1 MKKSLFKSFFLLALG
16 FLAFSFSLSTS
27 TATFF
32 DEEIIEGNQII
43 SGTLD
48 IALTSGQNNFVSG
61 ADDLQPSDSVARDIY
76 ITSESGSLP
85 LKHQVSY
92 LFQDGD
98 PDFCGQLNLKIWY
111 NHHDGP
117 YAPGHPN
124 RDMRLVYNAPL
135 TSLSELQ
142 NEDFLIP
149 HPNDEYD
156 SNSSDGLTQW
166 YFYQIEMPPV
176 GEIDSSFQNQTCNF
190 DFIIDAWQAEL
201 SSPSAGFS
209 DTESLNSVLQ
219 SGIWDDGDNPGSSIT
234 TTLAIQP
241 SNPSFDI
248 QYQASDTTVVSAVEL
263 YYSYQGG
270 DWIYFTTD
278 HPTPGPSVSG
288 TFTFTT
294 SHGDGIYRF
303 KTIAI
308 DIFNNTEEKTDPDY
322 ETLLDTTPPVITASL
337 GEFDLDRTT
346 PSFIENFDF
355 EVTPTPPV
363 DPLDPWTT
371 ESSNPAQLQ
380 DTPPSWSTL
389 RDDQSVLL
397 TISDPSAGSILSS
410 DFSIPS
416 ASTDTLLSFW
426 YNLNLLNGS
435 DDSDFVVRIS
445 ETADPANH
453 ETVLIHA
460 NENPLSRYV
469 SDWHELSFQM
479 TNWHGQDVT
488 IEFIL
493 SDTFVVPDAQVLID
507 DITLSQTP
515 HSVSSA
521 KTILFNSYDYGS
533 GFLPDGSGLPLS
545 SEYKID
551 DGSWIQITG
560 PVDPPSGSHIVYY
573 HTTDEAGHS
582 SGELRLDLINGLGP
596 FGPEETALLIPEIDP
611 TSTASPIPTPT
622 PACPVFSLQNEN
634 DQELSICVQADLI
647 DEDRALQLTFSDLP
661 EEGELE
667 YQAIYLYEDQEQA
680 VFRQESLPVDDNAL
694 IRQLELATCSG
705 QTCIYHYP
713 EEITLELTIYQLDQE
728 FIGQKLFTF

>member
-16 FLAFSFSLSTS
+16 LLAFSFVLSTS

-32 DEEIIEGNQII
+32 DEEKIEGNQII

-48 IALTSGQNNFVSG
+48 ITLTSGQGNFVSD
-61 ADDLQPSDSVARDIY
+61 ANDLHPSDSVVRNIY
-76 ITSESGSLP
+76 ITSEPGSLP
-85 LKHQVSY
+85 LNHQVSY
-92 LFQDGD
+92 LFQDGNSN
-98 PDFCGQLNLKIWY
+98 FCDLLSLKIYYYHY
-111 NHHDGP
+111 NGSYPNGP
-117 YAPGHPN
+117 
-124 RDMRLVYNAPL
+124 RDQRLVYDD
-135 TSLSELQ
+135 SLSTLSSFQ
-142 NEDFLIP
+142 TSDFLIP
-149 HPNDEYD
+149 HPDDQYD
-156 SNSSDGLTQW
+156 SDPSNGLTQW
-166 YFYQIEMPPV
+166 YFYQIIMPPV
-176 GEIDSSFQNQTCNF
+176 EEIDSSFRNQTCDF
-190 DFIIDAWQAEL
+190 DFVVDAWQAEL
-201 SSPSAGFS
+201 SSPSAGFTN
-209 DTESLNSVLQ
+209 TESLNSVLQ
-219 SGIWDDGDNPGSSIT
+219 SGVWDDGDDPESLINT
-234 TTLAIQP
+234 TTSIQA
-241 SNPSFDI
+241 NPNFDV
-248 QYQASDTTVVSAVEL
+248 QYQASDTTAVSAVEL

-270 DWIYFTTD
+270 GWIYFATD

-288 TFTFTT
+288 TFAFTT

-303 KTIAI
+303 KTIAT

-322 ETLLDTTPPVITASL
+322 ETLLDTTSPVITASL
-337 GEFDLDRTT
+337 GEFNSDRTT
-346 PSFIENFDF
+346 QPFIENFDF
-355 EVTPTPPV
+355 EITPIPPV

-371 ESSNPAQLQ
+371 ETSNPAQLQ
-380 DTPPSWSTL
+380 NTPPSWSTL

-416 ASTDTLLSFW
+416 TSSDTLLSFW

-445 ETADPANH
+445 ETADPANY

-460 NENPLSRYV
+460 NEIPLSRYV

-493 SDTFVVPDAQVLID
+493 TDTSATPDAQVLID

-521 KTILFNSYDYGS
+521 KTILFNNYDYGS
-533 GFLPDGSGLPLS
+533 GFLPGGSGLPLH

-573 HTTDEAGHS
+573 YTTDEAGHS

-596 FGPEETALLIPEIDP
+596 FGPEETPDLTLTP
-611 TSTASPIPTPT
+611 TSTPTPD
-622 PACPVFSLQNEN
+622 CPLFLLQ
-634 DQELSICVQADLI
+634 DSTSSELSICVQAELI
-647 DEDRALQLTFSDLP
+647 DEGQSVQLTFSDLP
-661 EEGELE
+661 EEEELE

-680 VFRQESLPVDDNAL
+680 VFGQASLPVDGNTL
-694 IRQLELATCSG
+694 VRQLELATCSD
-705 QTCIYHYP
+705 QVCIYHYP
-713 EEITLELTIYQLDQE
+713 EEITLELAIYQFDQE
-728 FIGQKLFTF
+728 FIGQELFTF